1 VRGVAAHVQATLRQ
15 GARRVRHGAL
25 APLQPPSSLTPPSL
39 SPLILTPTLTLALT
53 LALTFTLTPTPRQA
67 RQQDAYEYLSHV
79 LDQLQ
84 RAERTSA
91 ARMGEVPMAGLT

>member
-1 VRGVAAHVQATLRQ
+1 MFKQLFGKGHAEFAT
-15 GARRVRHGAL
+15 ARSHPSN
-25 APLQPPSSLTPPSL
+25 PLPPSPPPSL
-39 SPLILTPTLTLALT
+39 SPLILTPTLSLALT